1 MTQPLPAPYFGAGYT
16 TPLTDIGSG
25 YAAGITSAGKSL
37 AGAIGSVMGT
47 AGPSGEAQPGLL
59 QQGADAHQTL
69 DMLHQMQLMDDQTYE
84 KLKTSGLGAQQKAI
98 GLFTAKAATQFQAQ
112 AEIQKQQLANEAAM
126 ARTQVGETGA
136 AARTQAE
143 IAARQRIA
151 ELEART
157 RQQEAE
163 QKKPRLVVPQPPAA
177 TPPIGSPIPV
187 PQMKLGI

>member
-16 TPLTDIGSG
+16 TGLTDIGSG

-47 AGPSGEAQPGLL
+47 AGPGGEAQPGLL

-69 DMLHQMQLMDDQTYE
+69 DMLHQMGLMDDQIYE

-98 GLFTAKAATQFQAQ
+98 GLFTAKATTQFQGQ
-112 AEIQKQQLANEAAM
+112 IEMEKQRLANEAAM

-136 AARTQAE
+136 AARTQSE
-143 IAARQRIA
+143 LAARQRIA

-157 RQQEAE
+157 RQQEIE
-163 QKKPRLVVPQPPAA
+163 QKKPRLVVPQPSN
-177 TPPIGSPIPV
+177 TPPIGGSIPV
-187 PQMKLGI
+187 PQFKLGI